1 MRNQLD
7 TDLLNAR
14 DILFAPEYEIGLIS
28 KTETPYEYRLDEN
41 KYPFKII
48 YDAASLSGIQG
59 KKTIKKQIKDLK
71 NNDKIVRYWAAIGL
85 MSQDVNLLKPY
96 QNKLE
101 EALNDSYPPV
111 SITAAAILYNNF
123 ESDKAEKVLKE
134 FSQNDS
140 MDLALLAIN
149 YLLYIDDKTPFI
161 ETIKKVHAAPN
172 KNYNVKA
179 ASMDFLGILE
189 MVENTSDTEN

>member
-1 MRNQLD
+1 M
-7 TDLLNAR
+7 
-14 DILFAPEYEIGLIS
+14 
-28 KTETPYEYRLDEN
+28 
-41 KYPFKII
+41 
-48 YDAASLSGIQG
+48 
-59 KKTIKKQIKDLK
+59 
-71 NNDKIVRYWAAIGL
+71 
-85 MSQDVNLLKPY
+85 
-96 QNKLE
+96 
-101 EALNDSYPPV
+101 
-111 SITAAAILYNNF
+111 YNNF

-179 ASMDFLGILE
+179 VSMDFLGILE